1 MDQYEAG
8 LRRTRRPGGEDRQ
21 GCTGHDMLQKD
32 GSTPM
37 IDGQWLVS
45 VIVVLVCVAAVIGV
59 VLYLNT
65 YFS

>member
-1 MDQYEAG
+1 
-8 LRRTRRPGGEDRQ
+8 
-21 GCTGHDMLQKD
+21 MLQKD
-32 GSTPM
+32 GSTFM

-45 VIVVLVCVAAVIGV
+45 VIVVLLCVAAVIGV

>member
-1 MDQYEAG
+1 MNQYEAG
-8 LRRTRRPGGEDRQ
+8 SGGRVAKAGRTG
-21 GCTGHDMLQKD
+21 TAAGHDVLQKD

-45 VIVVLVCVAAVIGV
+45 VIVVLLCVAAVIGV

>member
-8 LRRTRRPGGEDRQ
+8 CDGRVAMAARTGY
-21 GCTGHDMLQKD
+21 GCSGDDVLQND
-32 GSTPM
+32 GRIFM
-37 IDGQWLVS
+37 IDGPWPVS